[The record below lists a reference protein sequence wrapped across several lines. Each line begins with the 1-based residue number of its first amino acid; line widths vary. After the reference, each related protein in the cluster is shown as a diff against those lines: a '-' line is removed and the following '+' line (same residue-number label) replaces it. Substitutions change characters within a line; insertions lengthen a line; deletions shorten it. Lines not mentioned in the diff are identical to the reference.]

1 MRKFLKRLAKD
12 ESGISA
18 IEFALVITIL
28 SIAIISHLQSMTGFL
43 NGFFGDAASRLN

>member
-1 MRKFLKRLAKD
+1 MRKLLKRLARD

-28 SIAIISHLQSMTGFL
+28 SIAIISHLYSLRDFL
-43 NGFFGDAASRLN
+43 NGFFGDASSRLN